1 MAVPSVEDI
10 IDVIIDLIASDTH
23 RHSAELRRELEALGP
38 ELPVDSLLA
47 VEVLARVE
55 EQFDVHVPPTVE
67 SSRNMRSVRRFAQAV
82 HELAVAAERQA
93 GASA

>member
-1 MAVPSVEDI
+1 MVAPSVVHI

-23 RHSAELRRELEALGP
+23 RDSGELRRELEALGR

-55 EQFDVHVPPTVE
+55 QQFGVRVPPTVE
-67 SSRNMRSVRRFAQAV
+67 SSRNMRSVRRFAQAI
-82 HELAVAAERQA
+82 HELAVEAEHQA